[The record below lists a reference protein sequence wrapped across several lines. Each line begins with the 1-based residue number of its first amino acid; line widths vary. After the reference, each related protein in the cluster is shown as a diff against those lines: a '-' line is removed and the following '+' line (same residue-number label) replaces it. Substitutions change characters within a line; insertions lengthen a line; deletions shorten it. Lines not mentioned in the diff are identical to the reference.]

1 MIMMRHAFYNAP
13 AFSWQWLLVLLFL
26 IVSATDSP
34 AQRQFPHLFELDS
47 RSADTLATSDTTS
60 SRHRYRITAWGTY
73 SMWEDTVNS
82 SVDPVWIYSFPD
94 EEWAKPEWR
103 LFPEGYPIYV
113 GDSRMFDSHGLRV
126 NDKPFPDLAFEE
138 ATHRYSMII
147 QGDGRPVTAS
157 IVDWNFR
164 GLQKR
169 DAHDNNSGTLFVLV
183 EELPLTEM
191 EVCAVDSS
199 QFPVVRVSL
208 KVLRDSVLYEDL
220 FANLQLTENGLP
232 VQIDSVDCSE
242 RVRPVSVAMVFD
254 RSGSM
259 REAWGTSTRMQEVKV
274 AGSRFVDRL
283 SNTDEAAIYSFS
295 SNVRLDQSWTT
306 DKPALHNAISRLV
319 PDGYTAMNDAVFNA
333 ISGVVSR
340 PEQYKKAVIVL
351 SDGEDNISTIQ
362 NISDVIEHAKR
373 EGIPVFAIGL
383 LLDDDDSLRALAR
396 ETGGTYFSV
405 KDATAIDSVFNGI
418 AEQLFEKGCCNVWY
432 RSPNVLRDGTWRA
445 VGADVAFPD
454 DTTVSINDGYRAPR
468 STSSVEQQDGTGD
481 FLVAVS
487 PNPSTDVV
495 TLFVEGKQS
504 GEMQLSVVN
513 AIGKVMLEIPSMYLA
528 SGRSRVQLSVE
539 TLPSGRYFVRTKFN
553 GHTYVQPLDV
563 IR

>member
-1 MIMMRHAFYNAP
+1 MIMMRHAFHNAIVFP
-13 AFSWQWLLVLLFL
+13 WQWTLVLLFL
-26 IVSATDSP
+26 VVFAIDSH

-47 RSADTLATSDTTS
+47 RSADTLATPDATS

-126 NDKPFPDLAFEE
+126 NDKPFPDLEFEE
-138 ATHRYSMII
+138 TTHRYSMII

-232 VQIDSVDCSE
+232 VQIDSIDCSE

-259 REAWGTSTRMQEVKV
+259 RETWGTSTRMQEVKV

-283 SNTDEAAIYSFS
+283 SDTDEAAIYSFS

-319 PDGYTAMNDAVFNA
+319 PDGYTAMNDAVFSA
-333 ISGVVSR
+333 ISGVVGR

-351 SDGEDNISTIQ
+351 SDGEDNISAIQ
-362 NISDVIEHAKR
+362 NITDVIEHAKR

-405 KDATAIDSVFNGI
+405 KDAAAIDSVFNGI

-432 RSPNVLRDGTWRA
+432 RSPNVLNDGTWRA
-445 VGADVAFPD
+445 IGADVAFPD

-468 STSSVEQQDGTGD
+468 STSSVEQQGGPED
-481 FLVAVS
+481 FLMAVS

-513 AIGKVMLEIPSMYLA
+513 AIGKVMLEIPSMYLV

-539 TLPSGRYFVRTKFN
+539 TLPSGRYFLRTKFN
-553 GHTYVQPLDV
+553 GHVYVRPLDV
-563 IR
+563 VR